1 MIARDGELDL
11 APLATGHSHE
21 AWAVSASP
29 ASPALLFCPHAVSQG
44 SSFWYLLGVKSCES
58 GKKLVKNRLTCGQGR
73 LGKPIWAVALCSP
86 GLVWALWGGAAC
98 LLAFSG
104 CGSTWESEARKHT

>member
-11 APLATGHSHE
+11 APLATGHVHE

-58 GKKLVKNRLTCGQGR
+58 GKKVVKNRLTCGQGR
-73 LGKPIWAVALCSP
+73 LGKLIWQQPSAHWVWSGPCGE
-86 GLVWALWGGAAC
+86 GLPA
-98 LLAFSG
+98 S
-104 CGSTWESEARKHT
+104 